1 MYLWKVTVMSMFLAF
16 KKISLKK
23 AILSEN
29 TDARECGN
37 FRDQICDI
45 LQDSVEGLYR
55 TPSKTAIHQK
65 GSWSAD
71 CRADFPCFFY
81 ASVHTSKLMK
91 SSKSTREEERR
102 NCGIYA
108 EWGFI

>member
-1 MYLWKVTVMSMFLAF
+1 MYLWKVTVISIFLAF

-29 TDARECGN
+29 TDARDSGN
-37 FRDQICDI
+37 FRGQICDI
-45 LQDSVEGLYR
+45 LRDSMEGHLQNQR
-55 TPSKTAIHQK
+55 STRRDPGQQTAEQTFHV
-65 GSWSAD
+65 
-71 CRADFPCFFY
+71 FY

-91 SSKSTREEERR
+91 SSKSTRDEERR
-102 NCGIYA
+102 NCGIHA